1 MSEYFRK
8 QLQKQLECITA
19 HIPCAFPSAF
29 ILLSLPAICWPV
41 IAVLDVE
48 EQERPCHEHA
58 QDGDGGEDAVE
69 GHVDVAPL

>member
-1 MSEYFRK
+1 M
-8 QLQKQLECITA
+8 
-19 HIPCAFPSAF
+19 
-29 ILLSLPAICWPV
+29 

-69 GHVDVAPL
+69 GHVDVAAL